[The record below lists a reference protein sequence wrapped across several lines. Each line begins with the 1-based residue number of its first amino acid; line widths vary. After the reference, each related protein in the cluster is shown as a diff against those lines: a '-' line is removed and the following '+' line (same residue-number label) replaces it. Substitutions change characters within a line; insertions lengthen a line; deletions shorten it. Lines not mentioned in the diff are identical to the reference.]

1 MIGFRCKK
9 SCYGRISEEERI
21 NIFNRFLTF
30 NTKNEQDAYLHS
42 LISASKVKRYRPRN
56 TAEGSKKKP
65 HGACYDY
72 HVSTTLGKYTV
83 YKKAFGS
90 IHGIKPDRI
99 RRLCNLVSHGKVP
112 VDNRG
117 KSTPA
122 NAKPGHVIQAIR
134 EHIESYPQKIT
145 HYGNKEYK
153 YLSADLNIKIMHSL
167 FKAKHPSLNV
177 SYHFYLKVFKEQFD
191 LKFGQP

>member
-99 RRLCNLVSHGKVP
+99 RRLCNLVSQGKVP